1 MNQSEI
7 NEYAQKLL
15 DRVVAMTIEIDN
27 LRTAYGIV
35 RDRLNAETQKAW
47 GETRVFTNEAYIV
60 EQFAS
65 LSTKAAEITREMTLL
80 TKNED
85 LIQCANTSLKT
96 AKDLDSLIA
105 QFKQGHLEK
114 E

>member
-1 MNQSEI
+1 MSQIELS
-7 NEYAQKLL
+7 EYAQKLL

-47 GETRVFTNEAYIV
+47 GETRDFTNEAHIV

-96 AKDLDSLIA
+96 AEDLDRLIA
-105 QFKQGHLEK
+105 KFKQSHLGK
-114 E
+114 K